1 MKLSGNV
8 VDVLNSRIYPAILE
22 ISDGRIVDIKET
34 SEKYENYIIP
44 GFVDSHIHIESSM
57 LTPSEFGRVAVIHGT
72 IAALS
77 DPHEIAN
84 VLGIEGIKYMIED
97 AKKSPLKFYFGA
109 PSCVPASDFE
119 TNGAIIGTREIKE
132 LMKMDEI
139 KFLGEVMNFPGVIRE
154 EKEII
159 EKIKIARKFSKVI
172 DGHAPGLRGE
182 NLKKYISAGIS
193 TDHECFSKEEALE
206 KIKCGMKILIRE
218 GSAAKNFD
226 ELVSLIEKYPEKCM
240 FCSDDKHPN
249 DIVKGHINEM
259 VKRALEYGID
269 LMKVLRVACVNPVLH
284 YNLNL
289 GLLQRDDY
297 ADFLIVDKNFNV
309 LKTFIN
315 GKIVAENGKTK
326 ISRVVPRIVNNFNI
340 ETINI
345 EDLILECRGKRINV
359 IKVVEN
365 QIITEKFTA
374 VPKVIGNEVVSDTE
388 RDILKIVVVNR
399 YRKSKPVIGFVNGFG
414 LKQGAI
420 ASSISHD
427 SHNIVAVGVEDKYL
441 CEAINLII
449 ENKGGIS
456 LVSENKK
463 SILPLPIAGI
473 MSPKPYMDVA
483 NKYEKIDK
491 DSKSLG
497 SCLEAPFMTLSFMA
511 LPVIPKLKITD
522 KGLFDVEKLKFV
534 DVFENI

>member
-1 MKLSGNV
+1 
-8 VDVLNSRIYPAILE
+8 
-22 ISDGRIVDIKET
+22 
-34 SEKYENYIIP
+34 
-44 GFVDSHIHIESSM
+44 
-57 LTPSEFGRVAVIHGT
+57 
-72 IAALS
+72 
-77 DPHEIAN
+77 
-84 VLGIEGIKYMIED
+84 
-97 AKKSPLKFYFGA
+97 
-109 PSCVPASDFE
+109 
-119 TNGAIIGTREIKE
+119 
-132 LMKMDEI
+132 
-139 KFLGEVMNFPGVIRE
+139 
-154 EKEII
+154 
-159 EKIKIARKFSKVI
+159 
-172 DGHAPGLRGE
+172 
-182 NLKKYISAGIS
+182 
-193 TDHECFSKEEALE
+193 
-206 KIKCGMKILIRE
+206 
-218 GSAAKNFD
+218 
-226 ELVSLIEKYPEKCM
+226 
-240 FCSDDKHPN
+240 
-249 DIVKGHINEM
+249 
-259 VKRALEYGID
+259 
-269 LMKVLRVACVNPVLH
+269 
-284 YNLNL
+284 
-289 GLLQRDDY
+289 LQRDDY

-345 EDLILECRGKRINV
+345 EDLILECKGKRING

-374 VPKVIGNEVVSDTE
+374 VPKVIGNKVVSDTE

-399 YRKSKPVIGFVNGFG
+399 YKKSKPVIGFVNGFG

-449 ENKGGIS
+449 KNKGGIS

-473 MSPKPYMDVA
+473 MSPEPYMDVA

-491 DSKSLG
+491 DSKYLG
-497 SCLEAPFMTLSFMA
+497 SRLEAPFMTLSFMA

>member
-34 SEKYENYIIP
+34 RDKYENYIIP

-72 IAALS
+72 VAALS

-119 TNGAIIGTREIKE
+119 TNGATIRAKEIE
-132 LMKMDEI
+132 GLMKMDEI
-139 KFLGEVMNFPGVIRE
+139 KFLGEVMNFHGVIRG

-206 KIKCGMKILIRE
+206 KIKYGMEILIRE

-249 DIVKGHINEM
+249 DIVKAHINEM
-259 VKRALEYGID
+259 VKRALEYRID

-315 GKIVAENGKTK
+315 GKLVAENGKTK

-345 EDLILECRGKRINV
+345 EDLILECRGERINV

-399 YRKSKPVIGFVNGFG
+399 YKKSKPVIGFVNGFG

-449 ENKGGIS
+449 KNKGGIS

-473 MSPKPYMDVA
+473 LSPEPYMDVA

-497 SCLEAPFMTLSFMA
+497 SRLEAPFMTLSFMA

-522 KGLFDVEKLKFV
+522 KGLFEVEKLKFV